1 MDYLQILRMWMR
13 LERRTSGVQRSD
25 RAAGTTLSVTSS
37 GRETLALCWRSGDP
51 LAVRVTVLA
60 GLGCTSAVISREA
73 LRAAASS
80 GFGRRCRLV
89 VAGCVLRPTRSRVRR
104 LLDASDV
111 VVPRCHESAVVDA
124 AAEAFLL
131 SVLGPVAPRP

>member
-1 MDYLQILRMWMR
+1 
-13 LERRTSGVQRSD
+13 V
-25 RAAGTTLSVTSS
+25 
-37 GRETLALCWRSGDP
+37 LALRGSIGRTGHRARWAR
-51 LAVRVTVLA
+51 LHQRRQ
-60 GLGCTSAVISREA
+60 SREA

-80 GFGRRCRLV
+80 GFGRYCRLV

-111 VVPRCHESAVVDA
+111 LVARHHESAVVDA